1 VDWYFRRYGDLDL
14 QRRMVTD
21 HARTDAF
28 ARAIA
33 EVVRPGDH
41 VLELGTGTGVL
52 AMLAA
57 RAGAAR
63 VTAVE
68 ASGMARTAADLAHH
82 NGLAD
87 VISVYAL
94 DARELVLDRP
104 ADVLVSEWLGHLA
117 LVEGML
123 DDVVA
128 LRDRCLRPGGRML
141 PSHVSIYLAPIDDPT
156 LYHRDGPGA
165 WRRAVHGL
173 DFAPLEALERAQ
185 GRTAQVYVDP
195 SVLVGPPCPLVTL
208 DLARDA
214 ARDAL
219 RGFRTELVVERDATL
234 SGLVGWFDAELAP
247 NTRLCTGPGSPA
259 THWAQ
264 TYFPLE
270 PRAVRA
276 GQRLALDAALAYDA
290 EEPRTVRVSIALDG
304 GAATEFR
311 VE

>member
-1 VDWYFRRYGDLDL
+1 MDWYFRRYGDLDL

-41 VLELGTGTGVL
+41 VVELGTGTGVL

-68 ASGMARTAADLAHH
+68 ASGMARTAADLARH

-94 DARELVLDRP
+94 DARELPLDAP
-104 ADVLVSEWLGHLA
+104 ADVLVSEWLGHMA

-128 LRDRCLRPGGRML
+128 LRDRALRPGGQMV
-141 PSHVSIYLAPIDDPT
+141 PSHVSLQLAPIDDPI

-165 WRRAVHGL
+165 WRRPVHGL
-173 DFAPLEALERAQ
+173 DFSPLEALERAQ

-195 SVLVGPPCPLVTL
+195 SVLIGPPCTLVTL
-208 DLARDA
+208 DLARDG

-219 RGFRTELVVERDATL
+219 RGYHAELVIERDATL
-234 SGLVGWFDAELAP
+234 SGLVGWFDAQLSPSE
-247 NTRLCTGPGSPA
+247 RLGTGPTSAA

-264 TYFPLE
+264 TYFPLA

-276 GQRLALDAALAYDA
+276 GQRLALDVVLAYDA
-290 EEPRTVRVSIALDG
+290 EEPRTLLVSVTLDG
-304 GAATEFR
+304 DVASFR